1 MRILNTRDKSF
12 KKAFFLVVNS
22 KRGQSKNNLS
32 KVTKIIN
39 QVKNKGDLSLIKY
52 TEKFDNI
59 KLTTN
64 SIKLNNVIINKKV
77 KSL

>member
-1 MRILNTRDKSF
+1 MRILNTKNKSF
-12 KKAFFLVVNS
+12 KKTFFFVVNS

-64 SIKLNNVIINKKV
+64 SIKLNNVIINKKIR
-77 KSL
+77 L

>member
-1 MRILNTRDKSF
+1 MRILNTKDKSF

-39 QVKNKGDLSLIKY
+39 QVKNKGDLS
-52 TEKFDNI
+52 
-59 KLTTN
+59 
-64 SIKLNNVIINKKV
+64 
-77 KSL
+77 